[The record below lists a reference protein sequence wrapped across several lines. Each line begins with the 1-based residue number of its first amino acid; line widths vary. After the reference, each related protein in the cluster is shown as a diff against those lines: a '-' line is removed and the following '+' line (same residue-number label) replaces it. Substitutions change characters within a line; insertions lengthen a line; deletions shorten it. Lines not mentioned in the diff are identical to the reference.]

1 MPRHDA
7 IELAILQERIT
18 DNKLYLIHI
27 QTKLNISDIVT
38 KANADNFNANISIL
52 SQVKLLLLNS

>member
-27 QTKLNISDIVT
+27 QTKLNITDIVT

>member
-1 MPRHDA
+1 MSRHDA

-27 QTKLNISDIVT
+27 QTKLNITDIVT